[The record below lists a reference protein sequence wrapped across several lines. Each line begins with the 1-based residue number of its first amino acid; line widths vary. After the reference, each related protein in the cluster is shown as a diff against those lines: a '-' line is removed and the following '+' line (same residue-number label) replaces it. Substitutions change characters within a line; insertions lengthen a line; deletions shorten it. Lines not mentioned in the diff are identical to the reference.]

1 MDAAELFK
9 LDGRKALVTGAG
21 RGIGRELAISLAQCG
36 CDIAILEKNISD
48 ARNVVAEIKNLGR
61 KAVAFKVD
69 VTKKADVEKAFSAS
83 AKQLGGL
90 DICIN
95 NAGVCIHEPAEGM
108 PEEHFDLVVDT
119 DLKGV
124 FLCCQAAAKL
134 MIPQKRGSIIN
145 IASISGIV
153 ANYPQKQ
160 AHYNAS
166 KGGVILLTKCLAAE
180 WAGYGIRVN
189 SISPGYTRSEKSIS
203 SGHARADMTAM
214 LSTPEM
220 IARLDQWEAMIPMR
234 RMAEPQE
241 IAGAA
246 IYLASDASS
255 YTTGSNIVVDGGYTA
270 L

>member
-21 RGIGRELAISLAQCG
+21 RGIGRELAISLALCG
-36 CDIAILEKNISD
+36 CDIAILEKNVSD

-95 NAGVCIHEPAEGM
+95 NAGVCIHEAAEDM

-134 MIPQKRGSIIN
+134 MIAQKKGSIIN

-166 KGGVILLTKCLAAE
+166 KGGVILLTKCLAVE

-189 SISPGYTRSEKSIS
+189 SISPG
-203 SGHARADMTAM
+203 HARADMAAM

-246 IYLASDASS
+246 IYLASDASP

>member
-1 MDAAELFK
+1 MNAMELFN

-21 RGIGRELAISLAQCG
+21 RGIGRVLAISLAQSG
-36 CDIAILEKNISD
+36 CDVSILEKNISD
-48 ARNVVAEIKNLGR
+48 ARNVVEEIKILGR
-61 KAVAFKVD
+61 KAVAFEVD
-69 VTKKADVEKAFSAS
+69 VTMKAEVEKAFSAS

-95 NAGVCIHEPAEGM
+95 NAGVCIHEAAEDM
-108 PEEHFDLVVDT
+108 PEEHFDLIVDT

-124 FLCCQAAAKL
+124 LFCCQAAARL
-134 MIPQKRGSIIN
+134 MMPQKKGSIIN

-160 AHYNAS
+160 VHYNAA
-166 KGGVILLTKCLAAE
+166 KAGVILLTKCLAVE
-180 WAGYGIRVN
+180 WASYGIRVN
-189 SISPGYTRSEKSIS
+189 SISPGYTHSEKSIS
-203 SGHARADMTAM
+203 PGHARADLVAK
-214 LSTPEM
+214 LATPEM
-220 IARLDQWEAMIPMR
+220 MAQLAQWESMIPMR

-241 IAGAA
+241 LAGAA

-255 YTTGSNIVVDGGYTA
+255 YTTGSDIIVDGGYTA